1 MFVFRN
7 SIGFGQHH
15 RLMVELDN
23 IDFGNGGG
31 NGSGTNANNNQGN
44 GGGTDNNN
52 GGDNGSGDNKDG
64 EGKDGEGNN
73 KDNPEPNNANNN
85 PHTYTRKT
93 GKIRINLF
101 IHGNF
106 IFNSSNQSVSI
117 N

>member
-52 GGDNGSGDNKDG
+52 GGGNGSGDNKYRDW
-64 EGKDGEGNN
+64 ET
-73 KDNPEPNNANNN
+73 P
-85 PHTYTRKT
+85 Y
-93 GKIRINLF
+93 L
-101 IHGNF
+101 
-106 IFNSSNQSVSI
+106 S
-117 N
+117 